1 MHDRSIYFLILQIN
15 KCSVKKLL
23 ILDNYDSFT
32 YNLVQLVE
40 QHQGWDF
47 DVIKNDK
54 IKLEEVLDYDKILL
68 SPGPGLPSDAGIM
81 PQLIKEYA
89 AYKSI
94 LGVCLGHHAI
104 AETFG
109 GSLFNFDQ
117 PIHGIKRKVDLL
129 IEDGIFEN
137 IPKIFEVGLY
147 HSWAVNKN
155 DFPEDLELVAL
166 SEKGVIMALRHKTY
180 DVKGVQFHPE
190 SIMTPLGKEMLW
202 NWLNQ

>member
-1 MHDRSIYFLILQIN
+1 M
-15 KCSVKKLL
+15 KKLL

-40 QHQGWDF
+40 QHQGWEF
-47 DVIKNDK
+47 DVIKNDEIK
-54 IKLEEVLDYDKILL
+54 IDEVQAYDKILL

-81 PQLIKEYA
+81 PQLIREYA
-89 AYKSI
+89 AHKSI

-104 AETFG
+104 AEVFG
-109 GSLFNFDQ
+109 GALFNFAQ

-129 IEDGIFEN
+129 LEDGIFEN
-137 IPKIFEVGLY
+137 IPHHFEVGLY

-155 DFPEDLELVAL
+155 DFPEELELVAL
-166 SEKGVIMALRHKTY
+166 SEKGVIMALRHKYY

-190 SIMTPLGKEMLW
+190 SIMTPMGKEMLW

>member
-1 MHDRSIYFLILQIN
+1 M
-15 KCSVKKLL
+15 KKLL

-40 QHQGWDF
+40 QNQAWDY
-47 DVIKNDK
+47 DVIKNDD
-54 IKLEEVLDYDKILL
+54 IKLEEVQVYDKILL
-68 SPGPGLPSDAGIM
+68 SPGPGLPSEAGIM

-89 AYKSI
+89 AHKSI

-104 AETFG
+104 AEAFG
-109 GSLFNFDQ
+109 GSLFNFKQ
-117 PIHGIKRKVDLL
+117 AIHGIKRKVDLL
-129 IEDGIFEN
+129 LEDEMFKD
-137 IPKIFEVGLY
+137 IPKTFEVGLY

-166 SEKGVIMALRHKTY
+166 SEKGVIMALRHQSY